1 MDYNTQL
8 LSSWHV
14 STFIHCCHA
23 LLFFQGENLQEI
35 HWNTLWRK
43 LWKKFETAFHFPL
56 SSVEECKR
64 FCIKHIFPGEGPC
77 KPCTHIL
84 LDISKKCRQR
94 SSYLRQKLKWKQKK
108 NTNLKLKI
116 ANIYSCT
123 DFIAWKAKYVK
134 LKWYWW
140 WRRLALCLWDN
151 LPRSPKSNIYSDIIV
166 ILSDNDIIVILLWY
180 WWRGKLQRHFTPFS
194 LCGIGF
200 FHNWIIFTGN
210 GLSWER
216 KYYTDFFQKILH
228 HYFRLLC
235 RKYYIDV

>member
-1 MDYNTQL
+1 MDYNTHCVL
-8 LSSWHV
+8 HSFFGFPV
-14 STFIHCCHA
+14 DTPTFIHCCHA
-23 LLFFQGENLQEI
+23 LLFFQCENLQEI

-151 LPRSPKSNIYSDIIV
+151 LPRSPKSNIYSDI
-166 ILSDNDIIVILLWY
+166 DNI
-180 WWRGKLQRHFTPFS
+180 
-194 LCGIGF
+194 
-200 FHNWIIFTGN
+200 
-210 GLSWER
+210 
-216 KYYTDFFQKILH
+216 
-228 HYFRLLC
+228 
-235 RKYYIDV
+235 